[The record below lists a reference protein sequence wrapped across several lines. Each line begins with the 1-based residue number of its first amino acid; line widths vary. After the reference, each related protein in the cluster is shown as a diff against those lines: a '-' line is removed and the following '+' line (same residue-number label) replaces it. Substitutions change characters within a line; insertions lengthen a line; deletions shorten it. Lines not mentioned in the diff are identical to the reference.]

1 MAIVVPI
8 VADVSGLTRGLNSS
22 QSSLKRFGKM
32 AALAAGAAGIGA
44 LVAVTKIGISELN
57 DQQKVLAQTNAV
69 LASTKSIANV
79 TAKQMGN
86 LSQAIMEKTG
96 IDDEAIQSGQNL
108 LLTFTKIRNETG
120 RGNDIFNQ
128 ATMAT
133 TNLSVAMGKD
143 LSSSAILVG
152 KALND
157 PIKGVGALSRAGV
170 QFTESQKETIK
181 AMVDSGNVM
190 GAQKMILKELETQ
203 FGGSAIAAGKTLS
216 GQLNIAK
223 ETFRN
228 LAGEMVATFLPT
240 LARVAGAVAK
250 FFLDFAKQPT
260 LSAKVQFVLGKI
272 GAGFDSIWEWW
283 TKSQRK
289 ELPARVI
296 ITPAGKD
303 QVAKFFSDLQ
313 AKMEAQSYKT
323 GEQVG
328 KWIANGII
336 NGFRGQ
342 RDRAQSNLIA
352 DLTYV
357 YSGAWV
363 QEIGVKFAEGLWK
376 GFSDTI
382 KEKVPGIAGLFGG
395 SPGDSSKFQ
404 GQGEKAGKQVKAG
417 VAKALTGGPRLG
429 LSNLITDEVR
439 SAVQSARQSLN
450 SLASGI
456 VSRIDAIRQA
466 SFRVGGTGANAP
478 ELLKKQRDLEDRQYA
493 ISKANAEKELAESE
507 NKTEA
512 QLALDQL
519 LFDRESVLRQRGI
532 EDEQA
537 ATQTSID
544 SLVEKFNTGIINA
557 TQFQTELNTL
567 LGSNFGTELGIGFA
581 GAFKRE
587 FDSLIA
593 EVKGIE
599 LVSSMIPGGTTIS
612 PTGSTA
618 VGALNQANQDRFETA
633 LEKYNNQRNN
643 ILGDIQTIEK
653 NIAKQKGGATEA
665 QKNLLKKLRANLAKL
680 VEPKRSAY
688 GLALG
693 GILKKQVFTAGEA
706 GAEAVIPLNSTS
718 AMNMLRDALG
728 GNAAASTNV
737 YNLTVNAGLGTDPDE
752 LGRVIVESIKR
763 FEKRNGQAFSAPLLS
778 VTSNVAGQTSAG
790 SAKTDF
796 NRVTTLRKG

>member
-8 VADVSGLTRGLNSS
+8 VADVSGLTRSLNRS

-32 AALAAGAAGIGA
+32 AALTAGAAGIGA
-44 LVAVTKIGISELN
+44 LVAVTKVGISELN

-69 LASTKSIANV
+69 LTSTKGIAKV
-79 TAKQMGN
+79 TAKEIGN
-86 LSQAIMEKTG
+86 LSQRIMEKTG

-170 QFTESQKETIK
+170 QFDAGQKETIK
-181 AMVDSGNVM
+181 TMVESGNVM
-190 GAQKMILKELETQ
+190 GAQKLILKELETQ

-272 GAGFDSIWEWW
+272 GAGFESIWEWW

-303 QVAKFFSDLQ
+303 QVAAFFRDLQ
-313 AKMEAQSYKT
+313 TKMKDGSYSV
-323 GEQVG
+323 GENVG
-328 KWIANGII
+328 KWIADGII
-336 NGFRGQ
+336 TGFRGQ
-342 RDRAQSNLIA
+342 RDKAQSNLFA

-363 QEIGVKFAEGLWK
+363 QEIGVKFAEGVWK

-382 KEKVPGIAGLFGG
+382 KEKVPGIAGLFT
-395 SPGDSSKFQ
+395 STPSDKSKFQ
-404 GQGEKAGKQVKAG
+404 GQGEKAGKEVKAAA
-417 VAKALTGGPRLG
+417 AKALAGGPKLG
-429 LSNLITDEVR
+429 LANLITDEVR
-439 SAVQSARQSLN
+439 SAVQSARQSL
-450 SLASGI
+450 SGLASGI
-456 VSRIDAIRQA
+456 VARIDTIRQA
-466 SFRVGGTGANAP
+466 SFRVNGTGPNSK
-478 ELLKKQRDLEDRQYA
+478 ELLTKQRDLEDRQYA
-493 ISKANAEKELAESE
+493 LSLAAAEEDVKTSE
-507 NKTEA
+507 DKVSA

-532 EDEQA
+532 DDEQA

-544 SLVEKFNTGIINA
+544 DLVEKFNTGIINA

-587 FDSLIA
+587 FDSLIT

-599 LVSSMIPGGTTIS
+599 LVSTIMGVS
-612 PTGSTA
+612 TNITASGSSA
-618 VGALNQANQDRFETA
+618 VASLNKSNQERFDAA
-633 LEKYNNQRNN
+633 LEKYQNQKK
-643 ILGDIQTIEK
+643 DIENDIATIEK
-653 NIAKQKGGATEA
+653 NIKKQKDGATPE
-665 QKNLLKKLRANLAKL
+665 QTKLLKKLRANLGGLKQ
-680 VEPKRSAY
+680 PQRSAY

-693 GILKKQVFTAGEA
+693 GILKQQVFTAGEA
-706 GAEAVIPLNSTS
+706 GPEAVMPLTGRGG
-718 AMNMLRDALG
+718 AILRDALG
-728 GNAAASTNV
+728 LNKQGTNV
-737 YNLTVNAGLGTDPDE
+737 YVTVNGTVTAERDLAETIRKELIRTGQRSGSIFGGL
-752 LGRVIVESIKR
+752 
-763 FEKRNGQAFSAPLLS
+763 A
-778 VTSNVAGQTSAG
+778 
-790 SAKTDF
+790 
-796 NRVTTLRKG
+796 

>member
-1 MAIVVPI
+1 
-8 VADVSGLTRGLNSS
+8 
-22 QSSLKRFGKM
+22 M

-44 LVAVTKIGISELN
+44 LVAVTKVGISELN

-69 LASTKSIANV
+69 LTSTKSIAKV
-79 TAKQMGN
+79 TAKEIGN
-86 LSQAIMEKTG
+86 LSQRIMEKTG

-108 LLTFTKIRNETG
+108 LLTFTKIRNEAG

-170 QFTESQKETIK
+170 QFDAGQKETIK
-181 AMVDSGNVM
+181 TMVESGNVM
-190 GAQKMILKELETQ
+190 GAQKLILKELETQ

-313 AKMEAQSYKT
+313 TKMET
-323 GEQVG
+323 GSFNLGEKIG
-328 KWIANGII
+328 KWIANGLIGGFSDQREQTQLNII
-336 NGFRGQ
+336 G
-342 RDRAQSNLIA
+342 

-357 YSGAWV
+357 YSGAWI
-363 QEIGVKFAEGLWK
+363 QDLGVKLAEGIWK

-382 KEKVPGIAGLFGG
+382 KEKVPGIAGMFGG
-395 SPGDSSKFQ
+395 DPGNASKFQ
-404 GQGEKAGKQVKAG
+404 GQGEKAGKDLKKGA
-417 VAKALTGGPRLG
+417 AKALAGGPKLG
-429 LSNLITDEVR
+429 LANLITDEVR
-439 SAVQSARQSLN
+439 SAVQSARQSLS

-456 VSRIDAIRQA
+456 VSRIDTIRQA
-466 SFRVGGTGANAP
+466 SFRVNGTGPNSK
-478 ELLKKQRDLEDRQYA
+478 ELLTKQRDLEDRQYA
-493 ISKANAEKELAESE
+493 LSLAAAEDDVKTSE
-507 NKTEA
+507 DKVSA

-544 SLVEKFNTGIINA
+544 DLVEKFNTGIVNA
-557 TQFQTELNTL
+557 EQFQTELNTL

-587 FDSLIA
+587 FDSLIN

-599 LVSSMIPGGTTIS
+599 LVSSIMGASTNITAS
-612 PTGSTA
+612 GSSA
-618 VGALNQANQDRFETA
+618 VASLNKSNQERFDAA
-633 LEKYNNQRNN
+633 LEKYQRQKK
-643 ILGDIQTIEK
+643 DIENDIATIEK
-653 NIAKQKGGATEA
+653 NIKKQTGGATDA
-665 QKNLLKKLRANLAKL
+665 QKELLRKLRTNLGKL
-680 VEPKRSAY
+680 VEPKRSSF
-688 GLALG
+688 GLARG
-693 GILKKQVFTAGEA
+693 GILNKQVFSAGEA
-706 GAEAVIPLNSTS
+706 GREAVIPLSSTS
-718 AMNMLRDALG
+718 AMNILRQALG
-728 GNAAASTNV
+728 GGSSGSTSV

-778 VTSNVAGQTSAG
+778 VTSNVAGQTSGG
-790 SAKTDF
+790 STKTDF

>member
-8 VADVSGLTRGLNSS
+8 VADVSGLTRGLNRS

-44 LVAVTKIGISELN
+44 LVAVTKVGISELN

-69 LASTKSIANV
+69 LTSTKGIAKV
-79 TAKQMGN
+79 TAKEIGN
-86 LSQAIMEKTG
+86 LSQRIMEKTG

-108 LLTFTKIRNETG
+108 LLTFTKIRNEAG

-170 QFTESQKETIK
+170 QFDASQKETIK
-181 AMVDSGNVM
+181 TMVESGNVM
-190 GAQKMILKELETQ
+190 GAQKLILKELETQ

-272 GAGFDSIWEWW
+272 GAGFDSIWDWW

-303 QVAKFFSDLQ
+303 QVAKFFRDLQ
-313 AKMEAQSYKT
+313 MKMEDQSEKT
-323 GEQVG
+323 GEKVG
-328 KWIANGII
+328 QWIANGII
-336 NGFRGQ
+336 TGFRGQ
-342 RDRAQSNLIA
+342 RDKAQSNLIA

-363 QEIGVKFAEGLWK
+363 GEIGVKFAEGLWK

-395 SPGDSSKFQ
+395 EFGDTSKFR

-417 VAKALTGGPRLG
+417 VAKALSGGPRLG
-429 LSNLITDEVR
+429 LANLITDEVR
-439 SAVQSARQSLN
+439 SAVQSARQSL
-450 SLASGI
+450 SGLASGI
-456 VSRIDAIRQA
+456 VSRIDAVRQA
-466 SFRVGGTGANAP
+466 SFRVDGTGPNAK

-493 ISKANAEKELAESE
+493 LSLANAEQDVATAEDAV
-507 NKTEA
+507 EA
-512 QLALDQL
+512 KLALDQL
-519 LFDRESVLRQRGI
+519 LFERESVLRQRGI

-544 SLVEKFNTGIINA
+544 DLVEKFNTGIVNA
-557 TQFQTELNTL
+557 TEFQTELNTL

-587 FDSLIA
+587 FDSLIN

-599 LVSSMIPGGTTIS
+599 LVSTIMGVS
-612 PTGSTA
+612 TNITATGSSA
-618 VGALNQANQDRFETA
+618 VSALNKSNQERFDAA
-633 LEKYNNQRNN
+633 LEKYQNQKK
-643 ILGDIQTIEK
+643 DIENDIATIER
-653 NIAKQKGGATEA
+653 NIKKQKDGATPE
-665 QKNLLKKLRANLAKL
+665 QTKLLKKLRANLGNLK
-680 VEPKRSAY
+680 EPRRSSY

-693 GILKKQVFTAGEA
+693 GILNKQVFTAGEA
-706 GAEAVIPLNSTS
+706 GPEAVMPLTGRGG
-718 AMNMLRDALG
+718 AILRDALG
-728 GNAAASTNV
+728 LNKQGTNV
-737 YNLTVNAGLGTDPDE
+737 YVTVNGTVTAERDLAETIRKELIRTGQRSGSIFGGL
-752 LGRVIVESIKR
+752 
-763 FEKRNGQAFSAPLLS
+763 A
-778 VTSNVAGQTSAG
+778 
-790 SAKTDF
+790 
-796 NRVTTLRKG
+796 